1 MSSVLRVY
9 LHMTF
14 LKGGG
19 DSDIRNKN
27 FCKDCILYAINTDP
41 PPTAQNSNGNFL
53 RKFSSSVYATKF
65 YPDVLLS
72 QRKDNVKKV
81 GTSFTEVRYFASFLR
96 KFRFE

>member
-1 MSSVLRVY
+1 MA
-9 LHMTF
+9 F
-14 LKGGG
+14 LKSGG
-19 DSDIRNKN
+19 DSNKYQ
-27 FCKDCILYAINTDP
+27 KQELLQDCILYAINTDP